1 MVFAAAIVMLMAQGK
16 SLIPDS
22 LVLPAPYKAMR
33 QGSHNPDPKSNDDSK
48 RLDGGKVLILID
60 ADGPGM
66 VTHFWIT
73 VADSEY
79 GWPRLLRLRVYYDG
93 AKSPSV
99 DVPLGDFF
107 AVGHGRERDVNSLM
121 VRNTSQG
128 RAKNCYW
135 QMPYRKHIRITLS
148 NEGVRPAALT
158 YWQVDY
164 RKYKFMPKDILY
176 FHALY
181 RQELPAISGR
191 NYTLL
196 DTKGRGQ
203 YVGTLLS
210 VITNEDS
217 WFGEGDDWFYVDG
230 EKEASLAGTGTE
242 DFFSD
247 AWGLQD
253 QQSLYTGTTAA
264 GGFTMGDRASA
275 YRWQIADPIPFEK
288 SLHAEIEHQG
298 WTNKPDGSVH
308 SSFEERPDDFSSV
321 AFWYQTPFRTDLP
334 ELPVG
339 RARLPYGNA
348 TVIDAEPLI
357 SHVTTQM
364 GEAQVQKGVFWEENI
379 IFFQGQGKGASLTIP
394 FSVNEGDRYEVMP
407 MLISSY
413 DYGMYAAELDGKP
426 VGGIKN
432 LYAADVLMPQGFPL
446 GRFDLASGPHT
457 LKFICQAKSGDSTG
471 FYFGIHQIVLSKT
484 SKAYP
489 PIRK

>member
-1 MVFAAAIVMLMAQGK
+1 MITAAIFMLATGMAQA
-16 SLIPDS
+16 IPDS
-22 LVLPAPYKAMR
+22 LVLPAQYKAYR
-33 QGSHNPDPKSNDDSK
+33 QGSHNPDPKSNNDSK
-48 RLDGGKVLILID
+48 RLEGGKVLTLMD

-66 VTHFWIT
+66 VTHFWLTI
-73 VADSEY
+73 ADSEY

-107 AVGHGRERDVNSLM
+107 AVGHGREKDVNSLM

-135 QMPYRKHIRITLS
+135 QMPYRKHITMTLS
-148 NEGVRPAALT
+148 NEGARPAALT

-164 RKYKFMPKDILY
+164 RKYKSLPKDVLY

-181 RQELPAISGR
+181 RQELPAVSGK

-203 YVGTLLS
+203 YVGTVMS
-210 VITNEDS
+210 VITNEDQ

-275 YRWQIADPIPFEK
+275 YRWQIVDPIPFEK
-288 SLHAEIEHQG
+288 SLHAEIEHSG
-298 WTNKPDGSVH
+298 WTNKPDGTVH

-339 RARLPYGNA
+339 RARLPFGNA
-348 TVIDAEPLI
+348 TVIDAESLMP
-357 SHVTTQM
+357 HVTSEQ
-364 GEAQVQKGVFWEENI
+364 GSAEVQKGVFWEENI
-379 IFFQGQGKGASLTIP
+379 VFFQGKTQGSTITIP
-394 FSVNEGDRYEVMP
+394 FEVVEAGRYEVMP
-407 MLISSY
+407 TLISSY
-413 DYGMYAAELDGKP
+413 DYGIYTAQLDDKP
-426 VGGIKN
+426 VGGSLN
-432 LYAADVLMPQGFPL
+432 LYASDVLMPQGYPL
-446 GRFDLASGPHT
+446 GRFDLTKGTHR
-457 LKFICQAKSGDSTG
+457 LKFVCQGKSGQSAG
-471 FYFGIHQIVLSKT
+471 SYFGIHQIVLSRT
-484 SKAYP
+484 STAYP

>member
-1 MVFAAAIVMLMAQGK
+1 MTVAIFLLATGMRQA
-16 SLIPDS
+16 IPDS
-22 LVLPAPYKAMR
+22 LVLPAQYKAYR

-48 RLDGGKVLILID
+48 RLNGGNTLTLLD

-73 VADSEY
+73 IADSEY

-107 AVGHGRERDVNSLM
+107 AVGHGREKDVNSLM

-128 RAKNCYW
+128 RAKNSYW
-135 QMPYRKHIRITLS
+135 QMPYLKHVTMTLS
-148 NEGVRPAALT
+148 NEGARPAALT

-164 RKYKFMPKDILY
+164 RKYRSLPKDILY

-181 RQELPAISGR
+181 RQELPAIAGR

-196 DTKGRGQ
+196 DTKGRGK
-203 YVGTLLS
+203 YVGTLLN
-210 VITNEDS
+210 VITNEDA

-253 QQSLYTGTTAA
+253 QQGLYTGTTAS
-264 GGFTMGDRASA
+264 GGFSMGDRASA

-288 SLHAEIEHQG
+288 SLHAEIEHEG

-334 ELPVG
+334 DLPVG

-348 TVIDAEPLI
+348 TVIDAEALLPG
-357 SHVTTQM
+357 VTSVQ
-364 GEAQVQKGVFWEENI
+364 GSVEVQKGVFWEENI
-379 IFFQGQGKGASLTIP
+379 IFFQGKGEGATVTIP
-394 FSVNEGDRYEVMP
+394 FYVSEAGRYEVMP
-407 MLISSY
+407 TLLSSY
-413 DYGMYAAELDGKP
+413 DYGIYSAQLDGKA
-426 VGGIKN
+426 VGGTMN
-432 LYAADVLMPQGFPL
+432 LYSSDVTMPQGYPL
-446 GRFDLASGPHT
+446 GRFDLTKGEHS
-457 LKFICQAKSGDSTG
+457 LKFVCQGKSGQSGG
-471 FYFGIHQIVLSKT
+471 FYFGVHQIVLSRT
-484 SKAYP
+484 STAYP
-489 PIRK
+489 PIRR

>member
-1 MVFAAAIVMLMAQGK
+1 MITTAIFLLAAASPQAI
-16 SLIPDS
+16 SDS
-22 LVLPAPYKAMR
+22 LVLPAQYKAYR
-33 QGSHNPDPKSNDDSK
+33 QGSHNPDPKSNNDSK
-48 RLDGGKVLILID
+48 RLNAGKTLTLLD

-73 VADSEY
+73 IADSEY

-107 AVGHGRERDVNSLM
+107 AVGHGKEKDVNSLM

-135 QMPYRKHIRITLS
+135 QMPYLKHITMTLT
-148 NEGVRPAALT
+148 NEGERPAAMT
-158 YWQVDY
+158 YWQMDY
-164 RKYKFMPKDILY
+164 RKYRSLPKDVLY

-196 DTKGRGQ
+196 DTKGRGK
-203 YVGTLLS
+203 YVGTVMS
-210 VITNEDS
+210 VITNEDQ

-253 QQSLYTGTTAA
+253 QQSLYTGTTAS

-275 YRWQIADPIPFEK
+275 YRWQIVDPIPFEK
-288 SLHAEIEHQG
+288 SLHAEIEHEG
-298 WTNKPDGSVH
+298 WTAKPDGSVH
-308 SSFEERPDDFSSV
+308 SSFEERPDDFTSV

-334 ELPVG
+334 EVPIG
-339 RARLPYGNA
+339 RARLPFGNA
-348 TVIDAEPLI
+348 TVIDAESLLPR
-357 SHVTTQM
+357 VKADQ
-364 GEAQVQKGVFWEENI
+364 GGFEDQKGVFWEQNI
-379 IFFQGQGKGASLTIP
+379 VFFQAKAVGASITIP
-394 FSVNEGDRYEVMP
+394 FDVVESGRYEVMP
-407 MLISSY
+407 TLISSY
-413 DYGMYAAELDGKP
+413 DYGTYTAQLDGKP
-426 VGGIKN
+426 VGGSMN
-432 LYAADVLMPQGFPL
+432 LYASDVLMPQGYPL
-446 GRFDLASGPHT
+446 GRFDLSRGEHI
-457 LKFICQAKSGDSTG
+457 LKFTCNGKAGESAGH
-471 FYFGIHQIVLSKT
+471 YFGIHQIVLSKT
-484 SKAYP
+484 STAYP
-489 PIRK
+489 PIRR